1 MTFWN
6 RMSAGQPPA
15 SITEAGLA
23 CAVAALTYSGPFTEL
38 ESRLLSIFRDQFAPL
53 SRLTDAQ
60 FDSTLKT
67 AIDIVQQQGAAQN
80 VKRFIHDYVAPAI
93 PKPDDRMGAYRYAYA
108 MAMVN
113 LNVDTGEQAFL
124 TDMKAGLGL
133 DPTAAQAAETAV
145 LTEFATLHQALASV
159 ILGLII
165 IAADGQIKQEELDD
179 LKADR
184 ALLDSIAKLDETQF
198 DLVYD
203 MAVDVYNRFLM
214 DAANRRIFLYNII
227 VPRLGSRDLRTQAFH
242 FVASI
247 ATSDGEVSSQEIETM
262 KDILTALGLSDQAG
276 EAIFGQYMSRVH
288 TIDGQP
294 AQQ

>member
-6 RMSAGQPPA
+6 RMSTGQPPA
-15 SITEAGLA
+15 SVTEAGLA

-38 ESRLLSIFRDQFAPL
+38 ETRLLSIFRDQFAPL

-60 FDSTLKT
+60 FDATLKT
-67 AIDIVQQQGAAQN
+67 AIDNVQQQGAAQN
-80 VKRFIHDYVAPAI
+80 LQRFFQGYVAPAI
-93 PKPDDRMGAYRYAYA
+93 AKPEDRLGAYRYAYA
-108 MAMVN
+108 MAMIN
-113 LNVDTGEQAFL
+113 LNVDTGEQGFL
-124 TDMKAGLGL
+124 TEMKASLGL
-133 DPTAAQAAETAV
+133 DPAAAQAAETAV
-145 LTEFATLHQALASV
+145 LNEFAVLHRALAAV

-179 LKADR
+179 MKADR
-184 ALLDSIAKLDETQF
+184 TLLEPIAKLDETQF

-214 DAANRRIFLYNII
+214 DANNRRIFLYNII
-227 VPRLGSRDLRTQAFH
+227 VPRIGSRDLRTQAFH
-242 FVASI
+242 YVASI
-247 ATSDGEVSSQEIETM
+247 ATADGDVSRQEIDTM

-276 EAIFGQYMSRVH
+276 EAIFGQYMARVR

-294 AQQ
+294 NQ